1 VSAVSEL
8 VTAVGRGA
16 VADRD
21 AQAGHV
27 LASDVVLDPVTERL
41 AALIDPAF
49 LAEVGWDQSGWV
61 LSLPSQHP
69 LLGWTAC
76 ATPGCAS
83 GAYGREQ
90 LCGVCRAGGR
100 RPVIEPV
107 MGSGGPAPARRGQ
120 LCAVAACDRSR
131 GTRRYCRA
139 HYERLLGRRRTDPA
153 FDEARWCRLEP
164 ALERAGQVSLHAVP
178 APAVVRVLYG
188 LQQRT
193 RDGAKTG
200 VAELR
205 QVAVELRAL
214 QPAGLEQVG
223 AGSLRDQHKLVRC
236 FARHVE
242 RAFLQ
247 PETERVKDTWNLVA
261 FGLTGNLSFTRISQP
276 WLRETAKR
284 WAADDLPKR
293 RGKAAAGPVRH
304 YLTGVAALSDSLRAA
319 RPDHGEDPRVL
330 GRADIDSFL
339 HRLAFLT
346 GDGRLSTD
354 ARIRIC
360 REIKHLL
367 GRFRALGLTRAG
379 GPAAG
384 LGEDF
389 ALARSDVPRQC
400 EDPEANRDLPTEIM
414 RQLCEHLPVLE
425 QEISSR
431 EVRVAVELLID
442 TGRRPDEVCSLAW
455 DCLEYDEPDHAPV
468 LVYDNHKNARPGRRL
483 PIGQTTADL
492 ITGQK
497 DRVRARF
504 PATELTQLKLLPAA
518 HANPHG
524 GRCIGENQLG
534 ERHRTWIDA
543 LPVLLRGDGS
553 QYDKTR
559 IVPYAY
565 RHTYAQRHADA
576 GVPIDVLAT
585 LMDHRSFNTTRHYY
599 RVGDV
604 RRREAVERVTALQFD
619 RHGNRIWRT
628 AQALLDS
635 QHARHIIGTVAVP
648 FGTCA
653 EPSNVQ
659 AGGHACPYRFRCAGC
674 DHFRTDISYLPDL
687 HAYLDD
693 LLRTRERLLAAASTD
708 IDDWA
713 RAEATPSDEEI
724 TRIRRLIARISA
736 GLDELTAPERE
747 QVQQAVTLV
756 RRHRTVMLAAPRL
769 RPALLEPIHP
779 ERPA

>member
-1 VSAVSEL
+1 MNVSAVS
-8 VTAVGRGA
+8 GP

-21 AQAGHV
+21 ARAEHV
-27 LASDVVLDPVTERL
+27 LAAEAGLDPATARL
-41 AALIDPAF
+41 AALLDPVF
-49 LAEVGWDQSGWV
+49 LAEAGWDRATRV
-61 LSLPSQHP
+61 LSLPAEHP
-69 LLGWTAC
+69 LLGWAAC
-76 ATPGCAS
+76 ATPGCVS
-83 GAYGREQ
+83 GAYGRDR
-90 LCGVCRAGGR
+90 LCGVCRAGG
-100 RPVIEPV
+100 PGPAIEAATEP
-107 MGSGGPAPARRGQ
+107 GALAPARRGQ
-120 LCAVAACDRSR
+120 VCAVVACDRPR

-139 HYERLLGRRRTDPA
+139 HYERLLGRRRADPA
-153 FDEARWCRLEP
+153 FDEARWCRSEP
-164 ALERAGQVSLHAVP
+164 SVERAGQVSLHAVP
-178 APAVVRVLYG
+178 VPVVVRVLYG

-205 QVAVELRAL
+205 QAAVELRAL
-214 QPAGLEQVG
+214 QPAGLDQVG
-223 AGSLRDQHKLVRC
+223 VGSVRDQHKLVRC

-247 PETERVKDTWNLVA
+247 PETEQVKDTWNLVA
-261 FGLTGNLSFTRISQP
+261 FGLTGNLSFTRISQA
-276 WLRETAKR
+276 WLRQTAKR

-293 RGKAAAGPVRH
+293 RGKNAAAPVRH
-304 YLTGVAALSDSLRAA
+304 YLTGVVALSDSLRAA
-319 RPDHGEDPRVL
+319 RPDHGNDPSLL

-389 ALARSDVPRQC
+389 TLARSDVPGQDA
-400 EDPEANRDLPTEIM
+400 DPEANRDLPAEVM

-425 QEISSR
+425 RDISSR

-442 TGRRPDEVCSLAW
+442 TGRRPDEICTLAW
-455 DCLEYDEPDHAPV
+455 DCLEYDEPGHAPV

-483 PIGQTTADL
+483 PIGQATADL

-497 DRVRARF
+497 NRVRERF
-504 PATELTQLKLLPAA
+504 GATAPGQLKLLPAA
-518 HANPHG
+518 YANPHG
-524 GRCIGENQLG
+524 RRPITENQLG
-534 ERHRTWIDA
+534 ARHRTWVDA
-543 LPVLLRGDGS
+543 LPPLLRDDGS
-553 QYDKTR
+553 EYDKTR

-576 GVPIDVLAT
+576 GVPIDVLGT
-585 LMDHRSFNTTRHYY
+585 LMDHRSYNTTRHYY

-635 QHARHIIGTVAVP
+635 QHARHVIGTVAVP

-653 EPSNVQ
+653 EPSNVK
-659 AGGHACPYRFRCAGC
+659 AAGHACPYRFRCAGC

-693 LLRTRERLLAAASTD
+693 LLRTRERLLAASPD
-708 IDDWA
+708 VDDWA

-736 GLDELTAPERE
+736 GLDELTEPERE
-747 QVQQAVTLV
+747 QVQQAVTVV
-756 RRHRTVMLAAPRL
+756 RRHRTVTLAAPRL
-769 RPALLEPIHP
+769 RPALPEPIHP